1 MVQHIPF
8 VGNCAW
14 HIIIGAVC
22 INLKQNTSFK
32 ETEMPS
38 IIVQKPTA
46 LLERF
51 FFEPTAKTVGY

>member
-14 HIIIGAVC
+14 HIIIGAGC

-46 LLERF
+46 PLERLF
-51 FFEPTAKTVGY
+51 